1 MLEDK
6 KCLGEVENWVKLH
19 NEAVSKYDIYVEK
32 FKTRLNHITKLEEG
46 SAIEQEERRIHRR
59 MKKMQVQ

>member
-1 MLEDK
+1 MLEDNK
-6 KCLGEVENWVKLH
+6 SLGEVENWVKLH

-46 SAIEQEERRIHRR
+46 SAIEQEERIHRR